1 MDTAAA
7 PLASHPLAL
16 TCPPVLLGKPSTV
29 CLVVSTV
36 ECVSVGER
44 ETFTHTH
51 THTHTHRG
59 GTQKGGKTKRSVAR
73 QDDIQSSSER
83 WTHGSMHLFTHTH
96 THTHTAHTHD

>member
-44 ETFTHTH
+44 ETFTHTTYKCTHTDTHTLTHTGALSLTHTQTHTHTQYKAKH
-51 THTHTHRG
+51 THTHTRTHARTHR
-59 GTQKGGKTKRSVAR
+59 
-73 QDDIQSSSER
+73 D
-83 WTHGSMHLFTHTH
+83 THTH
-96 THTHTAHTHD
+96 AHI